1 MDRHYDITIIGSG
14 PAGLSAALYIKRAGL
29 TCAVIGK
36 DGGALE
42 KAEKIE
48 NYFGTGA
55 ISGAELVKQG
65 VEQAKELGADIFREE
80 VFSLGWNGDYTVSCS
95 EDNFIS
101 PAVIIATGSARKSVN
116 IPGIKEFEGKGV
128 SYCAVCDAFFY
139 RVKDVAVLGNG
150 AYALH
155 EIGELS
161 GVVKSITLLTN
172 GAEPNGNFNDIKIIT
187 DPIYSLYGENR
198 LSGVKFK
205 DSSSLPVSGLFIAL
219 GSAAA
224 SDLAKKVGAPVEG
237 NSIKVGADMS
247 TGLPGLFAA
256 GDCTGGLLQVSVAV
270 GEGAKAAMSAIKFV
284 KSSGG
289 RNGN

>member
-1 MDRHYDITIIGSG
+1 MDRHYNITVIGSG
-14 PAGLSAALYIKRAGL
+14 PAGLSAALYIRRAGL

-55 ISGAELVKQG
+55 ISGSELVKRG
-65 VEQAKELGADIFREE
+65 TEQAKELGADIFEEE
-80 VFSLGWNGDYTVSCS
+80 VFSLGWNGNYTVSCS

-101 PAVIIATGSARKSVN
+101 PAVIIATGSKRKSVN
-116 IPGIKEFEGKGV
+116 IPSIKEFEGKGV

-139 RVKDVAVLGNG
+139 RGKDVAVLGNG

-155 EIGELS
+155 EIGDLS
-161 GVVKSITLLTN
+161 GVAGSITLLTN
-172 GAEPNGNFNDIKIIT
+172 GAEPEEDFGDAEIVT
-187 DPIYSLYGENR
+187 EPIDSLYGENR
-198 LSGVKFK
+198 LGGIKFK
-205 DSSSLPVSGLFIAL
+205 DGSSMPVSGLFVAL

-224 SDLAKKVGAPVEG
+224 SDLAKKVGAPIYG
-237 NSIKVGADMS
+237 NSIKVGTDMS

-289 RNGN
+289 RSGN

>member
-1 MDRHYDITIIGSG
+1 MNRHYDITIIGSG
-14 PAGLSAALYIKRAGL
+14 PAGLSAALYVKRAGL
-29 TCAVIGK
+29 TCTVIGK

-55 ISGAELVKQG
+55 ISGAELVKRG

-95 EDNFIS
+95 EDNFVS

-139 RVKDVAVLGNG
+139 RGKDVAVLGNG

-155 EIGELS
+155 EIGDLS
-161 GVVKSITLLTN
+161 GVAESVTLLTN
-172 GAEPNGNFNDIKIIT
+172 GVEPNGDFGNIK
-187 DPIYSLYGENR
+187 S
-198 LSGVKFK
+198 
-205 DSSSLPVSGLFIAL
+205 
-219 GSAAA
+219 
-224 SDLAKKVGAPVEG
+224 
-237 NSIKVGADMS
+237 
-247 TGLPGLFAA
+247 
-256 GDCTGGLLQVSVAV
+256 
-270 GEGAKAAMSAIKFV
+270 
-284 KSSGG
+284 
-289 RNGN
+289 

>member
-1 MDRHYDITIIGSG
+1 MDRHYNITVIGSG
-14 PAGLSAALYIKRAGL
+14 PAGLSAALYIRRAGL

-55 ISGAELVKQG
+55 ISGSELVKRG
-65 VEQAKELGADIFREE
+65 TEQAKELGADIFEEE
-80 VFSLGWNGDYTVSCS
+80 VFSLGWNGNYTVSCS

-101 PAVIIATGSARKSVN
+101 PAVIIATGSKRKSVN

-139 RVKDVAVLGNG
+139 RGKDVAVLGNG

-155 EIGELS
+155 EIGDLS
-161 GVVKSITLLTN
+161 GVAGSITLLTN
-172 GAEPNGNFNDIKIIT
+172 GAESEEDFGDAEIVT
-187 DPIYSLYGENR
+187 EPIDSLYGENR
-198 LSGVKFK
+198 LGGIKFK
-205 DSSSLPVSGLFIAL
+205 DGSSMPVSGLFVAL

-224 SDLAKKVGAPVEG
+224 SDLAKKVGAPIYG
-237 NSIKVGADMS
+237 NSIKVGTDMS

-289 RNGN
+289 RSGN

>member
-1 MDRHYDITIIGSG
+1 M
-14 PAGLSAALYIKRAGL
+14 
-29 TCAVIGK
+29 
-36 DGGALE
+36 
-42 KAEKIE
+42 
-48 NYFGTGA
+48 
-55 ISGAELVKQG
+55 
-65 VEQAKELGADIFREE
+65 
-80 VFSLGWNGDYTVSCS
+80 
-95 EDNFIS
+95 
-101 PAVIIATGSARKSVN
+101 
-116 IPGIKEFEGKGV
+116 
-128 SYCAVCDAFFY
+128 
-139 RVKDVAVLGNG
+139 LGNG

-155 EIGELS
+155 EIGDLS

-172 GAEPNGNFNDIKIIT
+172 GVEPNGDFGNIKIIT
-187 DPIYSLYGENR
+187 DPIDSLYGENR

-205 DSSSLPVSGLFIAL
+205 DDSSLPVSGLFIAL

>member
-1 MDRHYDITIIGSG
+1 M
-14 PAGLSAALYIKRAGL
+14 
-29 TCAVIGK
+29 
-36 DGGALE
+36 
-42 KAEKIE
+42 
-48 NYFGTGA
+48 
-55 ISGAELVKQG
+55 
-65 VEQAKELGADIFREE
+65 
-80 VFSLGWNGDYTVSCS
+80 
-95 EDNFIS
+95 
-101 PAVIIATGSARKSVN
+101 N

-139 RVKDVAVLGNG
+139 RGKDVAVLGNG

-155 EIGELS
+155 EIGDLS
-161 GVVKSITLLTN
+161 GVAESVTLLTN
-172 GAEPNGNFNDIKIIT
+172 GVEPNGDFGNIKIIT
-187 DPIYSLYGENR
+187 DPIDSLYGENR

-205 DSSSLPVSGLFIAL
+205 DGSILPVSGLFIAL

-224 SDLAKKVGAPVEG
+224 SDLAKKVGALVEG

>member
-1 MDRHYDITIIGSG
+1 MDKHYNITVIGSG
-14 PAGLSAALYIKRAGL
+14 PAGLSAALYIRRAGL

-55 ISGAELVKQG
+55 ISGSELVKRG
-65 VEQAKELGADIFREE
+65 TEQAKELGADIFEEE
-80 VFSLGWNGDYTVSCS
+80 VFSLGWNGNYTVSCS

-101 PAVIIATGSARKSVN
+101 PAVIIATGSKRKSVN

-139 RVKDVAVLGNG
+139 RGKDVAVLGNG

-155 EIGELS
+155 EIGDLS
-161 GVVKSITLLTN
+161 GVVGSITLLTN
-172 GAEPNGNFNDIKIIT
+172 GAEPEEDFGDAEIVT
-187 DPIYSLYGENR
+187 EPIDSLYGESR
-198 LSGVKFK
+198 LGGIKFK
-205 DSSSLPVSGLFIAL
+205 DGSSMPVSGLFVAL

-224 SDLAKKVGAPVEG
+224 SDLAKKVGAPIYG
-237 NSIKVGADMS
+237 NSIKVGTDMS

-289 RNGN
+289 RSGN

>member
-1 MDRHYDITIIGSG
+1 MDRHYNITVIGSG
-14 PAGLSAALYIKRAGL
+14 PAGLSAALYIRRAGL

-36 DGGALE
+36 DCGALE

-48 NYFGTGA
+48 NYFGTGV
-55 ISGAELVKQG
+55 ISGSELVKRG
-65 VEQAKELGADIFREE
+65 IEQAKELGADIFEEE
-80 VFSLGWNGDYTVSCS
+80 VFSLGWNGSYTVSCS

-101 PAVIIATGSARKSVN
+101 PAVIIATGSTRKSVS
-116 IPGIKEFEGKGV
+116 IPGIKDFEGKGV

-139 RVKDVAVLGNG
+139 RGKDVAVLGNG

-155 EIGELS
+155 EIGDLS
-161 GVVKSITLLTN
+161 GVAGSITLLTN
-172 GAEPNGNFNDIKIIT
+172 GAEPAENFGDTKVVT
-187 DPIYSLYGENR
+187 EPIDSLYGESR
-198 LSGVKFK
+198 LGGINFK
-205 DSSSLPVSGLFIAL
+205 DGSSLPVSGLFVAL

-224 SDLAKKVGAPVEG
+224 SDLAKKVGAPIDG
-237 NSIKVGADMS
+237 NSIKVGTDMS

-284 KSSGG
+284 KSTGG
-289 RNGN
+289 RSSN

>member
-1 MDRHYDITIIGSG
+1 MDKHYNITVIGSG
-14 PAGLSAALYIKRAGL
+14 PAGLSAALYIRRAGL

-55 ISGAELVKQG
+55 ISGSELVKRG
-65 VEQAKELGADIFREE
+65 TEQAKELGADIFEEE
-80 VFSLGWNGDYTVSCS
+80 VFSLGWNGNYTVSCS

-101 PAVIIATGSARKSVN
+101 PAVIIATGSKRKSVN

-139 RVKDVAVLGNG
+139 RGKDVAVLGNG

-155 EIGELS
+155 EIGDLS
-161 GVVKSITLLTN
+161 GVAGSITLLTN
-172 GAEPNGNFNDIKIIT
+172 GAEPEEDFGDAEIVT
-187 DPIYSLYGENR
+187 EPIDSLYGESR
-198 LSGVKFK
+198 LGGIKFK
-205 DSSSLPVSGLFIAL
+205 DGSSMPVSGLFVAL

-224 SDLAKKVGAPVEG
+224 SDLAKKVGAPIYG
-237 NSIKVGADMS
+237 NSIKVGTDMS

-289 RNGN
+289 RSGN